1 MATRAGTRHVR
12 PGNSLE
18 IMIGVHLTSTP
29 TTQSV
34 FTYTTT
40 ICMQLHR
47 TTVCRQGFTAVVRA
61 ADSESRGV
69 SNSAWPIP
77 HYPLPPPPTI
87 QYIFPSIYMYS
98 DHWMTLHRT
107 KSADRRT
114 AVRTEAE
121 RCSRRRWLRSIFKTR
136 DMRRLPPSGCT
147 RLLLLS
153 TGRRRDNRS
162 LGNSHRFCHTRAR
175 PCTGHPQCQRRRPV
189 HIGGC

>member
-1 MATRAGTRHVR
+1 MQLNISRNTQHKSPKNFPPPHLMATQAGTRHVR

-18 IMIGVHLTSTP
+18 IMIGVHLASTP

-40 ICMQLHR
+40 ICMQSHR

-98 DHWMTLHRT
+98 GHWTTQDQECRPPHGGTHR
-107 KSADRRT
+107 
-114 AVRTEAE
+114 
-121 RCSRRRWLRSIFKTR
+121 SREVQ
-136 DMRRLPPSGCT
+136 PEEV
-147 RLLLLS
+147 
-153 TGRRRDNRS
+153 
-162 LGNSHRFCHTRAR
+162 A
-175 PCTGHPQCQRRRPV
+175 
-189 HIGGC
+189 